1 MRLQAVEVARWLRRR
16 VENVAVALLSV
27 MFATFILQI
36 FFRYVLNNPV
46 GWSEEVIITT
56 WLWSV
61 LWGAAFVLRESEE
74 IRFDIIYSN
83 IGEGARRVFTA
94 VSGLA
99 LIVLYGISLPG
110 AYSYVSFMRVERSA
124 YLQVPISWLY
134 SVYVIFA
141 VACVGRYCW
150 LVYQAVRGA
159 RSPATDPAQLVDSSV
174 PVSPFA
180 LCIVTIVFLGT
191 LGLPI
196 GHSMI
201 AASILYLLL
210 SGLDLGTVAEQILHE
225 LFNSYV
231 LLAIPL
237 FILAADLMNIGS
249 LTDRLLQFCLVL
261 VGRFRGG
268 LGHVNVVANMI
279 FAGMSGSA
287 IADAVGVGRIIIGMM
302 TKDGR
307 YPVAYAGAITAS
319 AAIIG
324 PIIPPSIPMVLY
336 ALISDTSIGYLFLG
350 GFVPEIML
358 GVAFMTMN
366 SVIARRRNYPVEPPV
381 PLRKV
386 PRITLRAFPALM
398 LPVILLFGIYGGVM
412 TPTEGAAAAAFYALF
427 ASTVLYRAVT
437 WNQLYGAILTSGK
450 ASTSIG
456 ILIAGAL
463 VFNYVVTSENIP
475 KSLQALMSGYHLS
488 AGGFLLIVNIV
499 LLILGCLLE
508 GSTIL
513 LVVVP
518 IFIPTAKALG
528 IDLVHFGVV
537 VVVNIMIGLLT
548 PPYGLL
554 LFVLANMTKQ
564 PLTAIVREAAPFIFT
579 AIVLLAF
586 ITVVP
591 ESILWL
597 PRLMGYKG

>member
-1 MRLQAVEVARWLRRR
+1 M
-16 VENVAVALLSV
+16 
-27 MFATFILQI
+27 
-36 FFRYVLNNPV
+36 P
-46 GWSEEVIITT
+46 
-56 WLWSV
+56 
-61 LWGAAFVLRESEE
+61 
-74 IRFDIIYSN
+74 
-83 IGEGARRVFTA
+83 
-94 VSGLA
+94 
-99 LIVLYGISLPG
+99 
-110 AYSYVSFMRVERSA
+110 
-124 YLQVPISWLY
+124 
-134 SVYVIFA
+134 
-141 VACVGRYCW
+141 
-150 LVYQAVRGA
+150 
-159 RSPATDPAQLVDSSV
+159 
-174 PVSPFA
+174 SPFA
-180 LCIVTIVFLGT
+180 FCIVAIVSLGA

-201 AASILYLLL
+201 VASIFYLLL
-210 SGLDLGTVAEQILHE
+210 QGLDLGTAAEQILNG

-287 IADAVGVGRIIIGMM
+287 IADAVGIGRIIIGMM

-307 YPVAYAGAITAS
+307 YPIAYAGAITAS

-336 ALISDTSIGYLFLG
+336 ALISDTSIGFLFLG
-350 GFVPEIML
+350 GFVPGVML
-358 GVAFMTMN
+358 GIGFMIMN
-366 SVIARRRNYPVEPPV
+366 SIIARRRNYPVEPKIQLREV
-381 PLRKV
+381 PK
-386 PRITLRAFPALM
+386 ITIRAFPALM

-427 ASTVLYRAVT
+427 ASAVLYRAVT
-437 WNQLYGAILTSGK
+437 WKQLYDAILSSGK
-450 ASTSIG
+450 ASCGIG
-456 ILIAGAL
+456 MLIAGAL
-463 VFNYVVTSENIP
+463 IFNYVVTIENIP
-475 KSLQALMSGYHLS
+475 NALARFMGGLHLG
-488 AGGFLLIVNIV
+488 AAGFLLVVNII
-499 LLILGCLLE
+499 LLVLGCLLE

-554 LFVLANMTKQ
+554 LFIIANMTKQ
-564 PLTAIVREAAPFIFT
+564 PLSAIVREAAPFIIMALVVLAIIT
-579 AIVLLAF
+579 A
-586 ITVVP
+586 VP
-591 ESILWL
+591 ESVLWL
-597 PRLMGYKG
+597 PKLMGYKG

>member
-1 MRLQAVEVARWLRRR
+1 MPL
-16 VENVAVALLSV
+16 
-27 MFATFILQI
+27 
-36 FFRYVLNNPV
+36 
-46 GWSEEVIITT
+46 
-56 WLWSV
+56 
-61 LWGAAFVLRESEE
+61 
-74 IRFDIIYSN
+74 
-83 IGEGARRVFTA
+83 
-94 VSGLA
+94 
-99 LIVLYGISLPG
+99 
-110 AYSYVSFMRVERSA
+110 
-124 YLQVPISWLY
+124 
-134 SVYVIFA
+134 
-141 VACVGRYCW
+141 
-150 LVYQAVRGA
+150 
-159 RSPATDPAQLVDSSV
+159 
-174 PVSPFA
+174 SPFA
-180 LCIVTIVFLGT
+180 LCIVSIVFLGA

-196 GHSMI
+196 GHAMI
-201 AASILYLLL
+201 ASSILYLLL
-210 SGLDLGTVAEQILHE
+210 TGLDLGTAAEQILNG

-287 IADAVGVGRIIIGMM
+287 IADAVGIGRIIIGMM
-302 TKDGR
+302 AKDGR

-350 GFVPEIML
+350 GFVPGVML
-358 GVAFMTMN
+358 GLAFMVMN
-366 SVIARRRNYPVEPPV
+366 SILARRRNFPVEAKI
-381 PLRKV
+381 PLRDI
-386 PRITLRAFPALM
+386 PRITLSAFPALM

-412 TPTEGAAAAAFYALF
+412 TPTEGAAAAAFYALL
-427 ASTVLYRAVT
+427 ASTLLYRAVT
-437 WNQLYGAILTSGK
+437 WKQLYDAMLSSGK
-450 ASTSIG
+450 ATTSIG
-456 ILIAGAL
+456 MLIAGAL
-463 VFNYVVTSENIP
+463 VFNYVVTVENIP
-475 KSLQALMSGYHLS
+475 NSLARLLS
-488 AGGFLLIVNIV
+488 SYDLNAGAFLLVVN
-499 LLILGCLLE
+499 LLLLVLGCLLE

-564 PLTAIVREAAPFIFT
+564 PLGAIVREAAPFIIAALLVLAIIT
-579 AIVLLAF
+579 A
-586 ITVVP
+586 VP
-591 ESILWL
+591 DSILWL
-597 PRLMGYKG
+597 PRLIGYKG

>member
-1 MRLQAVEVARWLRRR
+1 MPL
-16 VENVAVALLSV
+16 
-27 MFATFILQI
+27 
-36 FFRYVLNNPV
+36 
-46 GWSEEVIITT
+46 
-56 WLWSV
+56 
-61 LWGAAFVLRESEE
+61 
-74 IRFDIIYSN
+74 
-83 IGEGARRVFTA
+83 
-94 VSGLA
+94 
-99 LIVLYGISLPG
+99 
-110 AYSYVSFMRVERSA
+110 
-124 YLQVPISWLY
+124 
-134 SVYVIFA
+134 
-141 VACVGRYCW
+141 
-150 LVYQAVRGA
+150 
-159 RSPATDPAQLVDSSV
+159 
-174 PVSPFA
+174 SPFA
-180 LCIVTIVFLGT
+180 LCIVSIVFLGA

-196 GHSMI
+196 GHAMI
-201 AASILYLLL
+201 ASSILYLLL
-210 SGLDLGTVAEQILHE
+210 TGLDLGTAAEQILNG

-287 IADAVGVGRIIIGMM
+287 IADAVGIGRIIIGMM
-302 TKDGR
+302 SKDGR

-350 GFVPEIML
+350 GFVPGVML
-358 GVAFMTMN
+358 GLAFMVMN
-366 SVIARRRNYPVEPPV
+366 SILARRRNFPVEAKI
-381 PLRKV
+381 PLRDI
-386 PRITLRAFPALM
+386 PRITLSAFPALM

-412 TPTEGAAAAAFYALF
+412 TPTEGAAAAAFYALL
-427 ASTVLYRAVT
+427 ASTLLYRAVT
-437 WNQLYGAILTSGK
+437 WKQLYDALLSSGK
-450 ASTSIG
+450 ATTSIG
-456 ILIAGAL
+456 MLIAGAL
-463 VFNYVVTSENIP
+463 VFNYVVTVENIP
-475 KSLQALMSGYHLS
+475 NSLARLLS
-488 AGGFLLIVNIV
+488 SYDLNAGGFLLVVN
-499 LLILGCLLE
+499 LLLLVLGCLLE

-554 LFVLANMTKQ
+554 LFVIANMTKQ
-564 PLTAIVREAAPFIFT
+564 PLGAIVREAAPFIIGALLVLAIIT
-579 AIVLLAF
+579 A
-586 ITVVP
+586 VP
-591 ESILWL
+591 DSILWL
-597 PRLMGYKG
+597 PRLIGYKG

>member
-1 MRLQAVEVARWLRRR
+1 MPL
-16 VENVAVALLSV
+16 
-27 MFATFILQI
+27 
-36 FFRYVLNNPV
+36 
-46 GWSEEVIITT
+46 
-56 WLWSV
+56 
-61 LWGAAFVLRESEE
+61 
-74 IRFDIIYSN
+74 
-83 IGEGARRVFTA
+83 
-94 VSGLA
+94 
-99 LIVLYGISLPG
+99 
-110 AYSYVSFMRVERSA
+110 
-124 YLQVPISWLY
+124 
-134 SVYVIFA
+134 
-141 VACVGRYCW
+141 
-150 LVYQAVRGA
+150 
-159 RSPATDPAQLVDSSV
+159 
-174 PVSPFA
+174 SPFA
-180 LCIVTIVFLGT
+180 LCIITIVALGA

-201 AASILYLLL
+201 VASVLYLLL
-210 SGLDLGTVAEQILHE
+210 AGLDLGTAAEQILNG

-237 FILAADLMNIGS
+237 FILAADLMNVGT

-287 IADAVGVGRIIIGMM
+287 IADAVGIGRIIIGMM

-350 GFVPEIML
+350 GVVPGVML
-358 GVAFMTMN
+358 GIAFMVMN
-366 SVIARRRNYPVEPPV
+366 SILARRRNYPVEPPIAAREI
-381 PLRKV
+381 PK
-386 PRITLRAFPALM
+386 ITLRAFPALM

-412 TPTEGAAAAAFYALF
+412 TPTEGAASAAFYALL
-427 ASTVLYRAVT
+427 ASTLLYRAVS
-437 WNQLYGAILTSGK
+437 WRQLYEAILTSGK
-450 ASTSIG
+450 ATTSIG
-456 ILIAGAL
+456 MLIVGAL
-463 VFNYVVTSENIP
+463 VFNYVVTIENVP
-475 KSLQALMSGYHLS
+475 GSLAKLLAGYQLS
-488 AGGFLLIVNIV
+488 ASGFLLVVNII
-499 LLILGCLLE
+499 LLVLGCLLE

-564 PLTAIVREAAPFIFT
+564 PLAAIVREAVPFI
-579 AIVLLAF
+579 IVAL
-586 ITVVP
+586 VVLVVISVFP
-591 ESILWL
+591 DTIIWL
-597 PRLMGYKG
+597 PRLMGYRG